1 MTATVTITGPAGA
14 TIRYGFSRNNLA
26 EQGILYSEPFDTEAE
41 RNIYAVAIVNGVSS
55 EVEFEYL
62 ATADDH

>member
-14 TIRYGFSRNNLA
+14 TIRYGFSNNNLD
-26 EQGILYSEPFDTEAE
+26 EQGTLYSEPFDTESE
-41 RNIYAVAIVNGVSS
+41 RSIYAVAIVNGVSS
-55 EVEFEYL
+55 EVRQEYL